1 MRTFTAI
8 HMPHDLLELMDYWW
22 YLNNNSIQAILCI
35 QQCRYRISESWSKIH
50 EVLDGSSSILKD
62 INMQHAINKGHTLL
76 KSVIDIYCRK
86 DSAFL
91 QQQAGSSWPPGNC
104 LIVSCYQFPCLLED
118 LFPCTSSYMY
128 IFAMYTIMKHFFSGT
143 AFLHHANEGR
153 FQFPILESST
163 RDLPNM
169 PTYYH
174 H

>member
-1 MRTFTAI
+1 MIDA
-8 HMPHDLLELMDYWW
+8 LELMDYWW

-104 LIVSCYQFPCLLED
+104 LIVSSYQFPYLLED
-118 LFPCTSSYMY
+118 LFPCTSSYVHICNVY
-128 IFAMYTIMKHFFSGT
+128 YYETFFQWHSFSVPRPWRRVSVPNSRIKHEGFA
-143 AFLHHANEGR
+143 
-153 FQFPILESST
+153 
-163 RDLPNM
+163 
-169 PTYYH
+169 
-174 H
+174 